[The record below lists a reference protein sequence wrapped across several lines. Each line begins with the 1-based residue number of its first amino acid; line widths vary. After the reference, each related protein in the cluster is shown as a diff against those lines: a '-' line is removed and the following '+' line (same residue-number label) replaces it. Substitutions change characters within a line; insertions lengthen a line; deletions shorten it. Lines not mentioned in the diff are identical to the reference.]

1 MSQLS
6 STSAA
11 TRLFSRLTPYALIAP
26 PVLVMALLIIYPAL
40 ISVFDTI
47 TSTADDGTLYFT
59 LENYVNFFS
68 LPDAWPNLWFT
79 LRMTI
84 ITVGILFA
92 VCFPIAYYLRFATSR
107 IAGPV
112 QFLAL
117 FPMFV
122 PGIITAFALIR
133 FLDDNGWVENSL
145 FTLFNGIAFL
155 IAQLG
160 GGETALHDFFADWRG
175 YTSPIRKPMGIIVGL
190 VWEGIPVTLLILMA
204 GFAQVPNALI
214 ESARDVGANR
224 LQIFTR
230 IILPLIRRPVLIV
243 LTLNFL
249 GVFGAFTIPLLLGG
263 ASPQMY
269 GHYMQN
275 RLYGT
280 GQYTNAQ
287 VAAVVMFIISA
298 AVGML
303 YVRSIVSQRI
313 EEGAGS

>member
-1 MSQLS
+1 MAAVT
-6 STSAA
+6 STPPPERRAWYTHLA
-11 TRLFSRLTPYALIAP
+11 PYVLVAP
-26 PVLVMALLIIYPAL
+26 PLLVMALLLIYPAVL
-40 ISVFDTI
+40 SVFDTL
-47 TSTADDGTLYFT
+47 TATTDSGTLYFT
-59 LENYVNFFS
+59 LENYVNFFQ

-84 ITVGILFA
+84 ITVTLLFA
-92 VCFPIAYYLRFATSR
+92 VCFPIAYYLRFATGRLSN
-107 IAGPV
+107 PV

-122 PGIITAFALIR
+122 PGIVTAFALIR
-133 FLDDNGWVENSL
+133 FLGDNGWVENIL
-145 FTLFNGIAFL
+145 FTLTGW
-155 IAQLG
+155 
-160 GGETALHDFFADWRG
+160 EG
-175 YTSPIRKPMGIIVGL
+175 YTSPIAKPMGIVIGL
-190 VWEGIPVTLLILMA
+190 VWEGIPITILILTA
-204 GFAQVPNALI
+204 GLAQVPNNLI

-224 LQIFTR
+224 WQIFSQ

-287 VAAVVMFIISA
+287 VAAVIMFIISA
-298 AVGML
+298 AVGVL
-303 YVRSIVSQRI
+303 YVRSVVSEQL
-313 EEGAGS
+313 EKGV